1 MTVQTLSSVTLQTI
15 DNYRTAANFAVDAY
29 RVGSL
34 RLIEAV
40 NGGLDKS
47 VYPRTSKVA
56 PQLTKTVSQ
65 VRGDLSDIIVTGVGE
80 VAARTDKVIEV
91 SSNAMAGG
99 VSKVAKYVA
108 TIDNPIVVNG
118 LEAAVRFSLPGAQ
131 VARTVSAK
139 VVEGADALARVA
151 SGKKT
156 LVRKAAATAKKAATT
171 AQRKVVRKTAAT
183 KTAVR
188 KAAVRKTAAPSKAVA
203 STKKPRA
210 KRQAAAAA

>member
-15 DNYRTAANFAVDAY
+15 ENYRTAAIFAVDAY
-29 RVGSL
+29 RLGSL
-34 RLIEAV
+34 RLIDAV
-40 NGGLDKS
+40 NGGLVNS
-47 VYPRTSKVA
+47 VYPRTSKLA

-80 VAARTDKVIEV
+80 VAARTDKAIKV
-91 SSNAMAGG
+91 SSDAMAGG
-99 VSKVAKYVA
+99 VSKVAKYAA

-118 LEAAVRFSLPGAQ
+118 LEAAVRISLPGAQ

-139 VVEGADALARVA
+139 VAEGADALARVA

-156 LVRKAAATAKKAATT
+156 SVKKAAATAKRATT
-171 AQRKVVRKTAAT
+171 TAKRKVVRKAAAT

-188 KAAVRKTAAPSKAVA
+188 KAAAPSKAVVA
-203 STKKPRA
+203 AKKPRA